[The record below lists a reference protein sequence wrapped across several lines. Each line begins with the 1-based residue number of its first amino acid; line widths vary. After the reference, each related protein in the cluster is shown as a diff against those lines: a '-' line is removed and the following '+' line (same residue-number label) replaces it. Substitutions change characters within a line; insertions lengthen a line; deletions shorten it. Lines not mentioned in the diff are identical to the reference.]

1 MVLSPNV
8 NSMTGYCFEPSLI
21 KFITITDLTLSVIS
35 NYRNKDGLNSVQVRK
50 GIQPDALVI
59 MPKHE
64 DQAVM
69 VPIIFYI
76 PMPITEA
83 P

>member
-1 MVLSPNV
+1 MEKTSQTLR
-8 NSMTGYCFEPSLI
+8 MRG
-21 KFITITDLTLSVIS
+21 FIFLGQEG
-35 NYRNKDGLNSVQVRK
+35 NEWLNSVQVRK

-69 VPIIFYI
+69 APIIFYI